1 MAVTDKLSQA
11 AFGSA
16 YPFPGYNFCVVIDTV
31 KLGFRSVS
39 GLTLKKDAYAPFHE
53 GGDNFSLAIHREEKK
68 EPSRLILSKG
78 VGSFNPSKD
87 MSKVSVLLLLVL
99 DEHHIPIHAYYFTN
113 AFVEQVTVSDFDAA
127 ESRVMIDTTT
137 IIYDSATEIDLS
149 GRTGRGAYLKQVA
162 AQAKAALIDPGA
174 ETTERIR
181 EHNRKIKEER
191 QKKASAAGG
200 AAIER

>member
-1 MAVTDKLSQA
+1 MAVTDNLSNA
-11 AFGSA
+11 VFGSA

-39 GLTLKKDAYAPFHE
+39 GLTLKKDSYTPFHE
-53 GGDNFSLAIHREEKK
+53 GGENFSLAIHREEKK
-68 EPSRLILSKG
+68 EPSRLVLTKG
-78 VGSFNPSKD
+78 VGSFNPTKD

-99 DEHHIPIHAYYFTN
+99 DEHHLPVHAYYFTN
-113 AFVEQVTVSDFDAA
+113 AFVEQITVSDFDAA

-149 GRTGRGAYLKQVA
+149 GRTSRSAYKRQNA
-162 AQAKAALIDPGA
+162 AQALAALADIGTQ
-174 ETTERIR
+174 TTERIR

-191 QKKASAAGG
+191 QKKASSGG